1 MSLDLGKFGAYR
13 RLLIGGAVIFALVAI
28 AILISIINTK
38 PTETGPGYG
47 DVFSSEE
54 ELAAK
59 HKVLEELAAM
69 EEVDAEGRPT
79 EMAKLK
85 VLESLGAQ

>member
-1 MSLDLGKFGAYR
+1 MGKLDEHRNVFIGFAAIFV
-13 RLLIGGAVIFALVAI
+13 LIALAV
-28 AILISIINTK
+28 LISVMNAK

-47 DVFSSEE
+47 DVFSTEE

-59 HKVLEELAAM
+59 HKVLEELSAAA
-69 EEVDAEGRPT
+69 EVDEKGRPT
-79 EMAKLK
+79 EAAKLK